1 MNTTLQTSYDV
12 LVIGG
17 GPAGSTVAALTAQAG
32 HSTLLVERSSFPRFH
47 VGESLIPETYWTL
60 KRLGLIEKLSASAF
74 PKKYSVQFFSEGM
87 KPSAPFYFDEYKD
100 CASSQTWQV
109 WRDEFDQMMLELVT
123 ANGGTVRTETQVL
136 DVLFDGDTATGARI
150 RERSDEG
157 TSDREIAAQVV
168 VDATGQSTFLASRL
182 GLKATDPALRKGS
195 IWTYFENAHRDPGRD
210 EGATLIMQTEGKKSW
225 FWSIPLPGNITSIGC
240 TGSMEYLFPKG
251 ESAAAIFERELDRC
265 PAMKDRLTEASRVR
279 DYLATKDYSYYS
291 RQGAGNGWLLVGDA
305 FGFIDPVYSS
315 GVYLALKSG
324 ELAAD
329 AVHAALEADD
339 LSADRLGA
347 WQADYREGLMLFRK
361 LVYAFY
367 DPDFS
372 FGRFLKA
379 HPQYRENVTDILI
392 GDVFKPG
399 VGDIFD
405 AMGQAIPSTDW
416 DEPQSARVTM
426 P

>member
-1 MNTTLQTSYDV
+1 M
-12 LVIGG
+12 
-17 GPAGSTVAALTAQAG
+17 
-32 HSTLLVERSSFPRFH
+32 
-47 VGESLIPETYWTL
+47 
-60 KRLGLIEKLSASAF
+60 SAF
-74 PKKYSVQFFSEGM
+74 
-87 KPSAPFYFDEYKD
+87 
-100 CASSQTWQV
+100 
-109 WRDEFDQMMLELVT
+109 LE
-123 ANGGTVRTETQVL
+123 
-136 DVLFDGDTATGARI
+136 
-150 RERSDEG
+150 
-157 TSDREIAAQVV
+157 VV
-168 VDATGQSTFLASRL
+168 VDATGQSPFLASRL